1 MKVTSNNFRE
11 GDEMLEDIID
21 DFKERIFYEL
31 DELDPQEIFEA
42 NEEHDTAH
50 EFCDEIGLE
59 IYDIIHSCSD
69 ENVPLHRSD
78 LMELAREYPD
88 LMTDEPELGPAFG
101 GEPTPINLLAA
112 NVFEWINEGLQE
124 WVGDGHFQVLIDD
137 YIKSNEINTDIHGDD
152 VGGPSYANY
161 HRAKESK

>member
-1 MKVTSNNFRE
+1 MKMTSNRF
-11 GDEMLEDIID
+11 GDNTDMLEDIID
-21 DFKERIFYEL
+21 DFKDRIKYEL
-31 DELDPQEIFEA
+31 DELDPQEIYEA

-69 ENVPLHRSD
+69 ENVPLHRGD

-112 NVFEWINEGLQE
+112 NVFEWIVEGLNE
-124 WVGDGHFQVLIDD
+124 WVGDGYYNQSVQNYVDTHRA
-137 YIKSNEINTDIHGDD
+137 ED

-161 HRAKESK
+161 HRVKEGK

>member
-21 DFKERIFYEL
+21 DFKERIRYEL
-31 DELDPQEIFEA
+31 DQLEIDDIEEA
-42 NEEHDTAH
+42 NEEHGTAH
-50 EFCDEIGLE
+50 ELSDELGIE
-59 IYDIIHSCSD
+59 IYDIIHSCAD

-78 LMELAREYPD
+78 LMDLAREYPD

-112 NVFEWINEGLQE
+112 NVFEWIVEGLNE
-124 WVGDGHFQVLIDD
+124 WVGDGYYNQLVGD
-137 YIKSNEINTDIHGDD
+137 YVDTHRAED

-161 HRAKESK
+161 HRSKEGK